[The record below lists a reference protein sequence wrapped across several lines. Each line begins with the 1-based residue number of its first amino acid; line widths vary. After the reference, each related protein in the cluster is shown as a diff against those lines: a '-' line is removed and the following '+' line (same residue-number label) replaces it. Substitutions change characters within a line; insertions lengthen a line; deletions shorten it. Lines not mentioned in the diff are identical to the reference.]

1 MFKKTRVG
9 SLNFIINSSKSLIM
23 LHPNS
28 KVQLINKD
36 KGFGVVATSF
46 IAKGTFTWVQDSLDR
61 VFTRKQYQAFSDSY
75 KDILDTY
82 TFRNK
87 KGQYVLFWDNARFV
101 NHSFNSNCLS
111 SAYDFEIAIRDIQE
125 GEELTDDYGYLNI
138 KEPFKGIEEG
148 SKRKYVYP
156 NDLTKY
162 YKVWDKKL
170 FSAIKYVELV
180 EQPLK
185 EYIPKQNWRIAI
197 EIARGIKSM
206 ESILS
211 LYYKD

>member
-1 MFKKTRVG
+1 M
-9 SLNFIINSSKSLIM
+9 
-23 LHPNS
+23 
-28 KVQLINKD
+28 
-36 KGFGVVATSF
+36 
-46 IAKGTFTWVQDSLDR
+46 
-61 VFTRKQYQAFSDSY
+61 
-75 KDILDTY
+75 
-82 TFRNK
+82 
-87 KGQYVLFWDNARFV
+87 
-101 NHSFNSNCLS
+101 S

-162 YKVWDKKL
+162 YKVWYKKL